1 MKTICVITPTISRP
15 TLRKALT
22 SARLMPGDEWIVV
35 GDGPQSGAERVVE
48 SLAIIPYLHYIE
60 GPLTRN
66 KGNEQRDL
74 GMSLSDKDYFLFM
87 DDDDEFVPGA
97 IPIVRRHL
105 REAHGLHPMIFR
117 MWHNGHVIW
126 TSRMIEPGNVGG
138 SMFCIPNIPG
148 RLGRWSGW
156 PNPQTSDLEFLNDT
170 LRYWDA
176 RNDLIWSGDVIVRH
190 SSG

>member
-15 TLRKALT
+15 TLRKALI
-22 SARLMPGDEWIVV
+22 SARLTPEDEWVVV
-35 GDGPQSGAERVVE
+35 GDGPQPGAEAVVE

-66 KGNEQRDL
+66 MGNEQRDI
-74 GMSLSDKDYFLFM
+74 GMSLSHKDYFLFM

-97 IPIVRRHL
+97 VDIVRRHL
-105 REAHGLHPMIFR
+105 REVKGPRPIIFR
-117 MWHNGHVIW
+117 MHHNEHVIW
-126 TSRMIEPGNVGG
+126 TSRMLEPGNVGT
-138 SMFCIPNIPG
+138 SMFCIPNVPG
-148 RLGRWSGW
+148 RLGKWSGW

-170 LRYWDA
+170 LKYWNA
-176 RNDLIWSGDVIVRH
+176 KSDLIWSGDVIARH